1 MHGSKQVNKPEF
13 SNTNWDIARSSP
25 AALHIGLNKPQ
36 ANLNIRDIEGTSP
49 KCVQFTTNRFGHNPL
64 TPVYEL
70 PKVETRAITPPKYIR
85 DTLDISDIPGA
96 RAKKD
101 WRGEAKTKPT
111 NKIDDI
117 PGTKAHPRHQARQN
131 SAGFTTYDYRDVT
144 KPHFTTTRIGGDP
157 LNPTYVIRDEDG
169 KGTTVI
175 GEIKGNKPQVLPPRR
190 ERGDVSLSLKSTD
203 IMGATAGTKNL
214 GVFTDVYKR
223 RDVRPLNNT

>member
-1 MHGSKQVNKPEF
+1 MSLSTIDFSKDNMKTNTRKFASGRFESANLNTGDIDGKCYNNDLTNLNIGASPKLHGSKQVNKPEF

-64 TPVYEL
+64 SPVYEL

-117 PGTKAHPRHQARQN
+117 PGTKAHPRHQAR
-131 SAGFTTYDYRDVT
+131 
-144 KPHFTTTRIGGDP
+144 
-157 LNPTYVIRDEDG
+157 
-169 KGTTVI
+169 
-175 GEIKGNKPQVLPPRR
+175 
-190 ERGDVSLSLKSTD
+190 
-203 IMGATAGTKNL
+203 
-214 GVFTDVYKR
+214 
-223 RDVRPLNNT
+223 